1 MCKNL
6 TFVIL
11 FFLGEFSNIIV
22 TIGNFVITICISKKC
37 VPTGISSVIK
47 TRWGRVYY
55 GGFEK
60 GVKQA

>member
-6 TFVIL
+6 TFLIL
-11 FFLGEFSNIIV
+11 FFPEEFSNYIE

-47 TRWGRVYY
+47 TRWGCVYY
-55 GGFEK
+55 GGFGK